1 TDFVSACTSCA
12 CGKSSRR
19 PPAGLLQP
27 LPVPPRPWSHIALDF
42 VTGLPPSRGRT
53 VVLTIVDRFSKAAHF
68 VPLSRLPSAL
78 ETADLL
84 IQHVFRLHG
93 IPLDIVSDRGPQ
105 FVSRVWK
112 RFCRS
117 LGATASLT
125 SGYHPQSN
133 GQAERANQDLGAALR
148 CPPSWPPTGT
158 SRRCSRPRRGR
169 WRSPLC
175 STTSSGP
182 IACGRRPGLRCP
194 ARRPGT
200 SGSRIVAGALLLR
213 TWWDRR
219 YGWQRGIFAWPARLR
234 SWDPGLLDHSSDLA
248 PPPTPPPPPRV
259 VDGDPVYTVRAILD
273 SRRRGKGFQYL
284 VDWEGYGPEERQ
296 WVPRSWILDP
306 SLLRDFHT
314 AHPSKPGRPPGGVH

>member
-1 TDFVSACTSCA
+1 M
-12 CGKSSRR
+12 SSWGEPDYTTRR
-19 PPAGLLQP
+19 PAVLVAGAPEGRDGLRQCLHLLRLRQ
-27 LPVPPRPWSHIALDF
+27 
-42 VTGLPPSRGRT
+42 
-53 VVLTIVDRFSKAAHF
+53 VLTPAPGGVAPAVARSASSL
-68 VPLSRLPSAL
+68 VPHRPGLRDGPTAIPLPSAL

-175 STTSSGP
+175 STTLSGP

-219 YGWQRGIFAWPARLR
+219 CGWQRGIFAWPARLR
-234 SWDPGLLDHSSDLA
+234 NWDPGLLDHSSS
-248 PPPTPPPPPRV
+248 
-259 VDGDPVYTVRAILD
+259 VDDTVNMRLHIIREPWEQGRRDELKWETNINSILKKTQQ
-273 SRRRGKGFQYL
+273 RMYFLQ
-284 VDWEGYGPEERQ
+284 
-296 WVPRSWILDP
+296 
-306 SLLRDFHT
+306 LLRKYGL
-314 AHPSKPGRPPGGVH
+314 P